1 MRDIRVEAGLRDAHA
16 HMQQLRNI
24 VVTTANRVGSVALS
38 NQEVLLAIQEIQNVL
53 SLLVATLNVMNGGKI
68 NSVVNRF

>member
-16 HMQQLRNI
+16 HMQRLRNI
-24 VVTTANRVGSVALS
+24 VATAGNGVGSPAMS
-38 NQEVLLAIQEIQNVL
+38 DQEALLAFQEIQNVL
-53 SLLVATLNVMNGGKI
+53 SQLVATLNVMNGGRI